1 MRCALADPPQPEKPT
16 EPDDWAD
23 HVAYIR
29 ETFINALVGRGF
41 RLVRDNSRGS
51 CSDAELT
58 DGQVS
63 VLLEDGFPY
72 SAPRV
77 RTEVAGPMSWHR
89 DALGF
94 LCLYTSRD
102 HENQP
107 WLAVDAFL
115 ARIETWF
122 GKNDVGWPEDPPVL
136 DLEAYLHL
144 PIDTRYVLYSRL
156 DSFTDKY
163 LKLREQD
170 GQIQI
175 KVAGKASRKST
186 KGLLTGYVTD
196 IGQVATP
203 PVSWDDL
210 IENLNRTHKLL
221 SAIERDQID
230 VLFVQYQR
238 NDQRGAVVVTF
249 PSTTARPRTRKQGA
263 TNQTTRAPHLA
274 LSASL
279 DESVMRLRS
288 GVAAS
293 ALEDKHVYV
302 VGAGALGSHICD
314 GLVRA
319 GIGTLTIR
327 DFQLLT
333 PGNMTRHLAAFL
345 GYAGRNKAN
354 ALQSLLSNRPYNR
367 SNIESDW
374 TGLRS
379 PAEAIRVLRSHDLVV
394 DATADG
400 SVLAMLQDASELTG
414 SRFVTACLQNDGRSM
429 RIDIVPPLGGAAAI
443 PPTVLRP
450 SYAPEMFEAG
460 CGEPVSATPPH
471 AVAEAAALAVRH
483 IVGLLAEAPEAP
495 AGEHRDLGKLP

>member
-1 MRCALADPPQPEKPT
+1 MECVLADTPRPDQIQ
-16 EPDDWAD
+16 EPDGWAD
-23 HVAYIR
+23 HVAHIR
-29 ETFINALVGRGF
+29 EKFINALVGRGF
-41 RLVRDNSRGS
+41 WLVRDKSRGS

-89 DALGF
+89 DPLGF

-102 HENQP
+102 HDNQP
-107 WLAVDAFL
+107 WLEVDSLL

-122 GKNDVGWPEDPPVL
+122 GKNDSGWPDDLPVL

-144 PIDTRYVLYSRL
+144 PVDTRYVLYSGL
-156 DSFTDKY
+156 DSYTDKY

-175 KVAGKASRKST
+175 NGVGKVSRKSK

-203 PVSWDDL
+203 PVSWDGL
-210 IENLNRTHKLL
+210 IESSDKTHKVH
-221 SAIERDQID
+221 SAIESDRID

-238 NDQRGAVVVTF
+238 QDQRGAVVLTF
-249 PSTTARPRTRKQGA
+249 PSTTARPRTRKQRA
-263 TNQTTRAPHLA
+263 TGQTTRNPHLA

-288 GVAAS
+288 GATAS
-293 ALEDKHVYV
+293 VLEDKHVYV

-319 GIGTLTIR
+319 GIGTLTIQ
-327 DFQLLT
+327 DSQPLT
-333 PGNMTRHLAAFL
+333 PGNMTRHLVAIL
-345 GYAGRNKAN
+345 GYAGRNKA
-354 ALQSLLSNRPYNR
+354 AVVRALLSNRPYNR
-367 SNIESDW
+367 SKIESDR
-374 TGLRS
+374 TSLRS
-379 PAEAIRVLRSHDLVV
+379 PLDAIRVLRNHDLVV

-400 SVLAMLQDASELTG
+400 SVLAMLQDASAITG

-429 RIDIVPPLGGAAAI
+429 RVDIIPPIDGADAI
-443 PPTVLRP
+443 APTVLKP
-450 SYAPEMFEAG
+450 SSAPEVFEAG
-460 CGEPVSATPPH
+460 CGEPVSPTPPH
-471 AVAEAAALAVRH
+471 SVAEAAAVTVRH
-483 IVGLLAEAPEAP
+483 IVGLLTGNPEAP
-495 AGEHRDLGKLP
+495 AGEHRDLG

>member
-1 MRCALADPPQPEKPT
+1 MADPPRPDEAQEPEG
-16 EPDDWAD
+16 WAD

-58 DGQVS
+58 DGQAS

-72 SAPRV
+72 SAPLV
-77 RTEVAGPMSWHR
+77 RTEVAVPMSWHR
-89 DALGF
+89 DSLGF

-102 HENQP
+102 HDNQP

-122 GKNDVGWPEDPPVL
+122 GKNDAGWPDDPPVL

-144 PIDTRYVLYSRL
+144 PVDKRYVLYSRL
-156 DSFTDKY
+156 DSYTGKY

-175 KVAGKASRKST
+175 KGVGKVSRKST
-186 KGLLTGYVTD
+186 KGLRTGYVAD

-210 IENLNRTHKLL
+210 IENLNSTHKLR
-221 SAIERDQID
+221 SAIERDRID

-238 NDQRGAVVVTF
+238 HDQRGAVVVTF
-249 PSTTARPRTRKQGA
+249 PPTTARPRARKQRA
-263 TNQTTRAPHLA
+263 TNQTTRVPHLA

-279 DESVMRLRS
+279 DESVMRFRS
-288 GVAAS
+288 GVTAS
-293 ALEDKHVYV
+293 ALEDKHVYI

-319 GIGTLTIR
+319 GIGRLTIR
-327 DFQLLT
+327 DFQRLT
-333 PGNMTRHLAAFL
+333 PGNMTRHLVAIL
-345 GYAGRNKAN
+345 GYAGHNKAD

-367 SNIESDW
+367 SKIESDW

-400 SVLAMLQDASELTG
+400 SVLAMLQDASVLTD
-414 SRFVTACLQNDGRSM
+414 SRFVTTCLQNDGRSM
-429 RIDIVPPLGGAAAI
+429 RVDIVPPLDGADAI

-450 SYAPEMFEAG
+450 SSAPEVFEAG
-460 CGEPVSATPPH
+460 CGEPVSPTPPH
-471 AVAEAAALAVRH
+471 AVAEAAAVTVRH
-483 IVGLLAEAPEAP
+483 LVGLLTGTPEAP
-495 AGEHRDLGKLP
+495 AGEHRDLGELL

>member
-1 MRCALADPPQPEKPT
+1 MADPPRPDETQEPEA
-16 EPDDWAD
+16 WAD

-29 ETFINALVGRGF
+29 ERFINGLVERGF

-51 CSDAELT
+51 RSNAELT

-77 RTEVAGPMSWHR
+77 RTEEDKPMSWHLEP
-89 DALGF
+89 LGY
-94 LCLYTSRD
+94 LCLYTRRD
-102 HENQP
+102 HDNQP

-122 GKNDVGWPEDPPVL
+122 EQNDAAWPNDPPVL
-136 DLEAYLHL
+136 DLEAYLQL
-144 PIDTRYVLYSRL
+144 PVDSRYVLYSKL
-156 DSFTDKY
+156 DSYTDKY

-175 KVAGKASRKST
+175 KGVGKASRKSA
-186 KGLLTGYVTD
+186 KGVLTGYVTD

-203 PVSWDDL
+203 PASWDDL
-210 IENLNRTHKLL
+210 VQNLSSSHKLR
-221 SAIERDQID
+221 SAIERDRVD

-238 NDQRGAVVVTF
+238 HDQRGAVVVTF
-249 PSTTARPRTRKQGA
+249 PSTTARPHARKQRA
-263 TNQTTRAPHLA
+263 INQTSRHPHLA
-274 LSASL
+274 FSASL

-288 GVAAS
+288 GVTAS

-333 PGNMTRHLAAFL
+333 PGNMTRHLVAIL
-345 GYAGRNKAN
+345 GYAGRNKAH
-354 ALQSLLSNRPYNR
+354 AVRSLLSNRPYNR
-367 SNIESDW
+367 TVIESDR
-374 TGLRS
+374 TELTS
-379 PAEAIRVLRSHDLVV
+379 PAEAISLLRDHDLVV

-400 SVLAMLQDASELTG
+400 SVLAMLEDASTLTG
-414 SRFVTACLQNDGRSM
+414 SHFITTCLQNDGRSM
-429 RIDIVPPLGGAAAI
+429 RTDIIPPLDEADAI

-450 SYAPEMFEAG
+450 SSAPEVFESG
-460 CGEPVSATPPH
+460 CGEPVSPTPPH
-471 AVAEAAALAVRH
+471 AVAEAAALTVRH
-483 IVGLLAEAPEAP
+483 LVGLLAGTTESP
-495 AGEHRDLGKLP
+495 AGEHRDLGVR